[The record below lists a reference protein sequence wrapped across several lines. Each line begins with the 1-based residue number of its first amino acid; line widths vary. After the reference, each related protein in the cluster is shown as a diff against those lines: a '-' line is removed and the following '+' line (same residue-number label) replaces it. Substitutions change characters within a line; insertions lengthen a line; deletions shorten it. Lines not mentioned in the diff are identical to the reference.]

1 MKVPT
6 VVVDAFENIRFGLGA
21 MWASFTPVVR
31 ASIISSCVSF
41 VLGFGFAAWLLP

>member
-1 MKVPT
+1 MS
-6 VVVDAFENIRFGLGA
+6 ALREAAENVYLGLKS
-21 MWASFTPVVR
+21 MWAAFTPVVR